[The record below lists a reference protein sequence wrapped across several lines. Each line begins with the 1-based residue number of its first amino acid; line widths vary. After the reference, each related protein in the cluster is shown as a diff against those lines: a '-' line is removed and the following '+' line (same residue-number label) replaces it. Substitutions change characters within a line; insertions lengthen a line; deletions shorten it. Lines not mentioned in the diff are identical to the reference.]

1 MWWYISTEASYQLN
15 FNVSFSTTRSDVLIH
30 LSQWQYWWWFWFAFL
45 WSFYYILLSRIVR
58 FRTLKMKPKIVTSY
72 RPHGKWGDFLAAII
86 PAIWC
91 INILTN
97 SNFILRL
104 MEWQSES
111 SLFVVRVRAR
121 QWYWIY
127 KFEMKNLI
135 DIISTPKN
143 VGRNKWFFSNFG
155 DLQYS
160 DSYMH
165 LLQLRFKS
173 RLVKNH
179 WMGVLSKI
187 SQNDQNNV
195 LGLRES
201 PSQSYNLLNTE
212 DKQNMFVDNF
222 YFFNT
227 KLNKT
232 SWLTKV
238 SESSSLF
245 NINQQS
251 KLLLDNFNILENF
264 KTNLNINSNLF
275 SYLLNNFE
283 QKNSDV
289 YYPDVDS
296 SSRIV
301 KRGLGVNLPI
311 RLIKY
316 PLILNGEGNLSDN
329 KNLDLFKVLFNSG
342 KSELKVK
349 PLNDVF
355 FYTIKQNKYKR
366 RTSIPISYKYERNF
380 LNEKTNKISYQGR
393 VTLLNNSLFNDYLG
407 NSEDV
412 YNLMKKNK
420 KNNELI
426 PVTLAK
432 RMLRTKRTLVLP
444 AHVNITIITNSF
456 DVVHSWFIPGL
467 GVKLDCVPGRSTHHT
482 LYIDNVGFYY
492 GQCAEVCGRYHHHMP
507 IRVCALPFE
516 HFLLWWNVFGLPRI
530 LFTNNQHRFQSN
542 YGFRKFLW

>member
-1 MWWYISTEASYQLN
+1 M
-15 FNVSFSTTRSDVLIH
+15 
-30 LSQWQYWWWFWFAFL
+30 
-45 WSFYYILLSRIVR
+45 
-58 FRTLKMKPKIVTSY
+58 
-72 RPHGKWGDFLAAII
+72 
-86 PAIWC
+86 
-91 INILTN
+91 
-97 SNFILRL
+97 
-104 MEWQSES
+104 
-111 SLFVVRVRAR
+111 RVRAR

-201 PSQSYNLLNTE
+201 PSQSYNLLNTD
-212 DKQNMFVDNF
+212 DKQNMFIDNF

-238 SESSSLF
+238 SDSSSLF
-245 NINQQS
+245 SINQQS
-251 KLLLDNFNILENF
+251 KLLLDNFNVLENF
-264 KTNLNINSNLF
+264 KTNLNTNSNLF

-329 KNLDLFKVLFNSG
+329 KNLDLFKVLKG
-342 KSELKVK
+342 KIPVK
-349 PLNDVF
+349 PD
-355 FYTIKQNKYKR
+355 
-366 RTSIPISYKYERNF
+366 TSIPSANM
-380 LNEKTNKISYQGR
+380 S
-393 VTLLNNSLFNDYLG
+393 
-407 NSEDV
+407 
-412 YNLMKKNK
+412 
-420 KNNELI
+420 
-426 PVTLAK
+426 
-432 RMLRTKRTLVLP
+432 
-444 AHVNITIITNSF
+444 
-456 DVVHSWFIPGL
+456 
-467 GVKLDCVPGRSTHHT
+467 
-482 LYIDNVGFYY
+482 
-492 GQCAEVCGRYHHHMP
+492 
-507 IRVCALPFE
+507 
-516 HFLLWWNVFGLPRI
+516 
-530 LFTNNQHRFQSN
+530 
-542 YGFRKFLW
+542 

>member
-1 MWWYISTEASYQLN
+1 MWGYISTEASYQLN

-201 PSQSYNLLNTE
+201 PSQNYNLLNTD
-212 DKQNMFVDNF
+212 DKQNMFIDNF

-238 SESSSLF
+238 SDSSSLF
-245 NINQQS
+245 SINQQS
-251 KLLLDNFNILENF
+251 KLLLDNFNVLENF
-264 KTNLNINSNLF
+264 KTNLNTNSNLF

-311 RLIKY
+311 RVIKY
-316 PLILNGEGNLSDN
+316 PLILNGEGNSLDN
-329 KNLDLFKVLFNSG
+329 KNLDLFKVSFNSG
-342 KSELKVK
+342 KSEFKVK

-366 RTSIPISYKYERNF
+366 RTSIPINYKYERNF
-380 LNEKTNKISYQGR
+380 LNEKTNKIRYQGR

-407 NSEDV
+407 NSDDV

-444 AHVNITIITNSF
+444 AHVNITLITNSF

-492 GQCAEVCGRYHHHMP
+492 GQCAEICGRYHHHMP

>member
-1 MWWYISTEASYQLN
+1 MWGYISTEASYQLN

-201 PSQSYNLLNTE
+201 PSQSYNLLNTD
-212 DKQNMFVDNF
+212 DKQNMFIDNF

-238 SESSSLF
+238 SDSSSLF
-245 NINQQS
+245 SINQQS
-251 KLLLDNFNILENF
+251 KLLLDNFNVLENF
-264 KTNLNINSNLF
+264 KTNLNTNSNLF

-311 RLIKY
+311 RVIKY
-316 PLILNGEGNLSDN
+316 PLILNGEGNSLDN
-329 KNLDLFKVLFNSG
+329 KNLDLFKVSFNSG
-342 KSELKVK
+342 KSEFKVK

-366 RTSIPISYKYERNF
+366 RTSIPINYKYERNF
-380 LNEKTNKISYQGR
+380 LNEKTNKIRYQGR

-407 NSEDV
+407 NSDDV

-444 AHVNITIITNSF
+444 AHVNITLITNSF

-492 GQCAEVCGRYHHHMP
+492 GQCAEICGRYHHHMP

>member
-1 MWWYISTEASYQLN
+1 MWGYISTEASYQLN

-45 WSFYYILLSRIVR
+45 WTFYYILLSRIVR

-329 KNLDLFKVLFNSG
+329 KNLDLFKVSFNSG

>member
-1 MWWYISTEASYQLN
+1 MWGYISTEASYQLN

-201 PSQSYNLLNTE
+201 SSQSYNLLNTE

-329 KNLDLFKVLFNSG
+329 KNLDLFKVSFNSG

>member
-1 MWWYISTEASYQLN
+1 MWGYISTEASYQLN

-232 SWLTKV
+232 SWLIKV

-329 KNLDLFKVLFNSG
+329 KNLDLFKVSFNSG

>member
-1 MWWYISTEASYQLN
+1 MWGYISTEASYQLN

-201 PSQSYNLLNTE
+201 PSQSYNLLNTD
-212 DKQNMFVDNF
+212 DKQNMFIDNF

-238 SESSSLF
+238 SDSSSLF
-245 NINQQS
+245 SIDQQS
-251 KLLLDNFNILENF
+251 KLLLDNFNVLENF
-264 KTNLNINSNLF
+264 KTNLNTNSNLF

-311 RLIKY
+311 RVIKY
-316 PLILNGEGNLSDN
+316 PLILNGEGNSLDN
-329 KNLDLFKVLFNSG
+329 KNLDLFKVSFNSG
-342 KSELKVK
+342 KSEFKVK

-366 RTSIPISYKYERNF
+366 RTSIPINYKYERNF
-380 LNEKTNKISYQGR
+380 LNEKTNKIRYQGR

-444 AHVNITIITNSF
+444 AHVNITLITNSF

-492 GQCAEVCGRYHHHMP
+492 GQCAEICGRYHHHMP